1 MNTYRTPWA
10 RINCNWPSW
19 RDHLPVVESRVP
31 EHIRKRLAKFADANG
46 TQNMQT
52 LDPDPQLQAVYL
64 DIPQRLG
71 LERAYVKL
79 VVQSPGGQIH
89 PHVDTELATPKNEDP
104 EYTLLRR
111 IVKRANPD
119 DTYGHHFRDMSPE
132 EQEQQL
138 ERVFVFLED
147 HEPGQIVMM
156 DNKVINTWRR
166 GDVLWF
172 DWRRCLHAT
181 CNISRRTRPILQ
193 IMGIR
198 TERWYEIHGSQ
209 RLTTIEI

>member
-1 MNTYRTPWA
+1 
-10 RINCNWPSW
+10 
-19 RDHLPVVESRVP
+19 
-31 EHIRKRLAKFADANG
+31 
-46 TQNMQT
+46 MQT

-64 DIPQRLG
+64 EISQRLG

-79 VVQSPGGQIH
+79 VVQNPGGQVH

-119 DTYGHHFRDMSPE
+119 NTYGHHFRDMSPE

-156 DNKVINTWRR
+156 DNKVIET
-166 GDVLWF
+166 
-172 DWRRCLHAT
+172 
-181 CNISRRTRPILQ
+181 
-193 IMGIR
+193 
-198 TERWYEIHGSQ
+198 
-209 RLTTIEI
+209 